1 MNKMNKNKNKV
12 STPERVMNTSEDKLN
27 EVNKAR
33 PLSNPTLSETQCGEQ
48 RGDTPIPPF
57 KQSNNQT
64 IKQSSNPPHPP
75 TNEFPNSPTNG
86 FPNSPTNEF
95 PHSHINTFPNSHIN
109 EFPQSNIQ
117 TFKHLNIQTFKEA
130 PLFSD
135 LQPLF
140 DDQSRRL
147 SALLNQP
154 SAQLPTLNYRRAL
167 TFRRLM
173 LCCWLPLAIFSLSIT
188 IFWAFD
194 LWNYNYDNAYILYNI
209 IAEIILIVC
218 SVHATVAALAFLLH
232 HPARTSL
239 HSTLRYARFFNMYSP
254 YMPQHSSFRAQRRQ
268 AKQPRTSQ
276 PPTPALQPAT
286 PDLHAVLTHF
296 SRVACLCGILV
307 LSLLTI
313 ACSPS
318 PYAAPAPDLL
328 STQHL
333 NQVINNI
340 HPL

>member
-48 RGDTPIPPF
+48 RGDNPIPPF

-75 TNEFPNSPTNG
+75 
-86 FPNSPTNEF
+86 
-95 PHSHINTFPNSHIN
+95 INTFPNSHIN
-109 EFPQSNIQ
+109 ELTHSHIN
-117 TFKHLNIQTFKEA
+117 TFKED

-154 SAQLPTLNYRRAL
+154 SAQLPALNYRRAL

-209 IAEIILIVC
+209 IAEIILIFA
-218 SVHATVAALAFLLH
+218 SIHATVAALAFLLH

-296 SRVACLCGILV
+296 SRVACLCGILI

-340 HPL
+340 KPL

>member
-12 STPERVMNTSEDKLN
+12 SIPERVMNTSEDKLN

-48 RGDTPIPPF
+48 RGDNPIPPI

-75 TNEFPNSPTNG
+75 
-86 FPNSPTNEF
+86 
-95 PHSHINTFPNSHIN
+95 INTFPNSHIN

-117 TFKHLNIQTFKEA
+117 TFKHLNINTFKED

-218 SVHATVAALAFLLH
+218 SVHATVAVLAFLLH

-340 HPL
+340 KPL

>member
-12 STPERVMNTSEDKLN
+12 STPERVMNPSEDKLN

-48 RGDTPIPPF
+48 RGDNPIPPF

-64 IKQSSNPPHPP
+64 LKQSSNPPHPP
-75 TNEFPNSPTNG
+75 
-86 FPNSPTNEF
+86 
-95 PHSHINTFPNSHIN
+95 INTF
-109 EFPQSNIQ
+109 
-117 TFKHLNIQTFKEA
+117 KED

-154 SAQLPTLNYRRAL
+154 SAQLPALNYRRAL

-209 IAEIILIVC
+209 IAEIILIFA
-218 SVHATVAALAFLLH
+218 SIHATVAALAFLLH

-296 SRVACLCGILV
+296 SRVACLCGILI

-340 HPL
+340 KPL

>member
-12 STPERVMNTSEDKLN
+12 STPERVMNTSEDKLD
-27 EVNKAR
+27 EVNKTR
-33 PLSNPTLSETQCGEQ
+33 PLSNPTLIETQCGEQ
-48 RGDTPIPPF
+48 RGDNPIPPF
-57 KQSNNQT
+57 KHSNNQT

-75 TNEFPNSPTNG
+75 
-86 FPNSPTNEF
+86 
-95 PHSHINTFPNSHIN
+95 INTFPNSHIN
-109 EFPQSNIQ
+109 EFPNPHI
-117 TFKHLNIQTFKEA
+117 NTFKED

-218 SVHATVAALAFLLH
+218 SVHATVAVLAFLLH

-296 SRVACLCGILV
+296 GRVACLCGILI

-340 HPL
+340 KPL

>member
-27 EVNKAR
+27 EVNKTR

-48 RGDTPIPPF
+48 HGDTSTPP
-57 KQSNNQT
+57 S
-64 IKQSSNPPHPP
+64 PH
-75 TNEFPNSPTNG
+75 T
-86 FPNSPTNEF
+86 PTNEF
-95 PHSHINTFPNSHIN
+95 PHSHINTF
-109 EFPQSNIQ
+109 
-117 TFKHLNIQTFKEA
+117 KED

-147 SALLNQP
+147 SALLSQP
-154 SAQLPTLNYRRAL
+154 AAQLPTLNYRRAL
-167 TFRRLM
+167 SFRRLM
-173 LCCWLPLAIFSLSIT
+173 VCCWIPLAIFSLSVT

-218 SVHATVAALAFLLH
+218 SVHATVAVLAFLLH

>member
-57 KQSNNQT
+57 KHSNTQT
-64 IKQSSNPPHPP
+64 IKQSSNPTHTP
-75 TNEFPNSPTNG
+75 TNEFPNSPTNELTH
-86 FPNSPTNEF
+86 SQTNELT
-95 PHSHINTFPNSHIN
+95 HSHIN

-173 LCCWLPLAIFSLSIT
+173 LCCWLPLAIFSLSVT

-209 IAEIILIVC
+209 IAEIILIFA
-218 SVHATVAALAFLLH
+218 SIHATVAALAFLLH

-239 HSTLRYARFFNMYSP
+239 HSTLRYARFFNMCPP

>member
-27 EVNKAR
+27 EVNKTR

-75 TNEFPNSPTNG
+75 INTFPNSHI
-86 FPNSPTNEF
+86 NELTHSAINTF

-109 EFPQSNIQ
+109 
-117 TFKHLNIQTFKEA
+117 TFKA
-130 PLFSD
+130 DPLFSD

-147 SALLNQP
+147 SALLSQP
-154 SAQLPTLNYRRAL
+154 AAQLPTLNYRRAL

-173 LCCWLPLAIFSLSIT
+173 VCCWLPLAIFSLSVT

-194 LWNYNYDNAYILYNI
+194 LWNYNYDYAYILYNI

-218 SVHATVAALAFLLH
+218 SVHATVSVLAFLLH

>member
-27 EVNKAR
+27 EVNKTR

-48 RGDTPIPPF
+48 RGDNPIPPF

-64 IKQSSNPPHPP
+64 IKQSSNPPH
-75 TNEFPNSPTNG
+75 
-86 FPNSPTNEF
+86 SPTNEF
-95 PHSHINTFPNSHIN
+95 PHSHINEFPHSHIN
-109 EFPQSNIQ
+109 
-117 TFKHLNIQTFKEA
+117 TFKED

-154 SAQLPTLNYRRAL
+154 SAQLPALNYRRAL
-167 TFRRLM
+167 SFRRLM
-173 LCCWLPLAIFSLSIT
+173 LCCWLPLAIFSLSVT

-218 SVHATVAALAFLLH
+218 SVHATVAVLAFLLH

-239 HSTLRYARFFNMYSP
+239 HSTLRYARFFNMCPP

-268 AKQPRTSQ
+268 AKQPRTS
-276 PPTPALQPAT
+276 PPATPALHPAT
-286 PDLHAVLTHF
+286 PALHAVLTHF

>member
-27 EVNKAR
+27 EVNKTR

-48 RGDTPIPPF
+48 RGDNPIPPF

-75 TNEFPNSPTNG
+75 TNELTHSQ
-86 FPNSPTNEF
+86 TNELT
-95 PHSHINTFPNSHIN
+95 HSHIN
-109 EFPQSNIQ
+109 EFPNS
-117 TFKHLNIQTFKEA
+117 HIQTFKED

-154 SAQLPTLNYRRAL
+154 SAQLPALNYRRAL

-218 SVHATVAALAFLLH
+218 SIHATVAALAFLLH

-268 AKQPRTSQ
+268 AKQPRASQ

-296 SRVACLCGILV
+296 SRAACICGILI
-307 LSLLTI
+307 LSLFTI

>member
-27 EVNKAR
+27 EVNKTR

-48 RGDTPIPPF
+48 CGDNPIPPF
-57 KQSNNQT
+57 KQSNTQT
-64 IKQSSNPPHPP
+64 IKQSSNPPHSPINTFP
-75 TNEFPNSPTNG
+75 NSHINEFPNSPTNEL
-86 FPNSPTNEF
+86 T
-95 PHSHINTFPNSHIN
+95 HSHIN

-117 TFKHLNIQTFKEA
+117 TFKHLNIQTFKED

-147 SALLNQP
+147 SALLSQP
-154 SAQLPTLNYRRAL
+154 AAQLPTLNYRRAL
-167 TFRRLM
+167 SFRRLM
-173 LCCWLPLAIFSLSIT
+173 VCCWLPLAIFSLSVT

-194 LWNYNYDNAYILYNI
+194 LWNYNYDYAYTIYNI
-209 IAEIILIVC
+209 IAEIIFIVA
-218 SVHATVAALAFLLH
+218 SIHATVAALSFLLH

-296 SRVACLCGILV
+296 GRVACLCGILV

-318 PYAAPAPDLL
+318 PYAAPVPDLL

>member
-27 EVNKAR
+27 EVNKTR

-48 RGDTPIPPF
+48 RGDTPTPPF
-57 KQSNNQT
+57 KHSNTQT

-75 TNEFPNSPTNG
+75 INT
-86 FPNSPTNEF
+86 F

-109 EFPQSNIQ
+109 EFPNPHINEFPNSHIN
-117 TFKHLNIQTFKEA
+117 TFKEA

-173 LCCWLPLAIFSLSIT
+173 LCCWIPLAIFSLSVT

-209 IAEIILIVC
+209 IAEIILIFA
-218 SVHATVAALAFLLH
+218 SIHATVAALSFLLH

-239 HSTLRYARFFNMYSP
+239 HSTLRYARFFNMCPP
-254 YMPQHSSFRAQRRQ
+254 YMPQQPSLRAQRRQ

>member
-48 RGDTPIPPF
+48 RGDNPIPPF

-75 TNEFPNSPTNG
+75 
-86 FPNSPTNEF
+86 
-95 PHSHINTFPNSHIN
+95 INTFPNSHIN
-109 EFPQSNIQ
+109 ELTHSHIN
-117 TFKHLNIQTFKEA
+117 TFKED

-147 SALLNQP
+147 SALLSQP
-154 SAQLPTLNYRRAL
+154 AAQLPTLNYRRAL

-209 IAEIILIVC
+209 IAEIILIFA
-218 SVHATVAALAFLLH
+218 SIHATVAALAFLLH

-296 SRVACLCGILV
+296 SRVACLCGILI

-340 HPL
+340 KPL

>member
-12 STPERVMNTSEDKLN
+12 STPERVLNTSEDKLN
-27 EVNKAR
+27 EVNKTL

-48 RGDTPIPPF
+48 RGDNPIPPF

-75 TNEFPNSPTNG
+75 
-86 FPNSPTNEF
+86 
-95 PHSHINTFPNSHIN
+95 INTFPNSHIN
-109 EFPQSNIQ
+109 ELTHSHIN
-117 TFKHLNIQTFKEA
+117 TFKED

-147 SALLNQP
+147 SALLSQP
-154 SAQLPTLNYRRAL
+154 AAQLPTLNYRRAL

-173 LCCWLPLAIFSLSIT
+173 VCCWLPLAIFSLSIT

-209 IAEIILIVC
+209 IAEIILIFA
-218 SVHATVAALAFLLH
+218 SIHATVAALAFLLH

-296 SRVACLCGILV
+296 SRVACLCGILI

-340 HPL
+340 KPL

>member
-1 MNKMNKNKNKV
+1 MNKMNKNKIKRINKV
-12 STPERVMNTSEDKLN
+12 SKT
-27 EVNKAR
+27 R

-48 RGDTPIPPF
+48 RGDTPTPP
-57 KQSNNQT
+57 S
-64 IKQSSNPPHPP
+64 PHTPTDEFPNPP
-75 TNEFPNSPTNG
+75 TNEFPNSPTNELTH
-86 FPNSPTNEF
+86 SPINTF
-95 PHSHINTFPNSHIN
+95 PHSHINTFPNSHI
-109 EFPQSNIQ
+109 
-117 TFKHLNIQTFKEA
+117 QTFKED

-147 SALLNQP
+147 SALLSQP
-154 SAQLPTLNYRRAL
+154 AAQLPTLNYRRAL

-173 LCCWLPLAIFSLSIT
+173 LCCWIPLAIFSLSVT

-218 SVHATVAALAFLLH
+218 SVHATVAVFAFLLH

-296 SRVACLCGILV
+296 GRVACLCGILI

-318 PYAAPAPDLL
+318 PYAAPAPDIL

>member
-12 STPERVMNTSEDKLN
+12 STPERVMNTSEDKLD

-48 RGDTPIPPF
+48 RGDNPIPPF

-75 TNEFPNSPTNG
+75 TNELT
-86 FPNSPTNEF
+86 
-95 PHSHINTFPNSHIN
+95 HSHINTFPNSHI
-109 EFPQSNIQ
+109 
-117 TFKHLNIQTFKEA
+117 QTFKED

-147 SALLNQP
+147 SALLSQP
-154 SAQLPTLNYRRAL
+154 AAQLPTLNYRRAL

-218 SVHATVAALAFLLH
+218 SVHATVAVLAFLLH

-268 AKQPRTSQ
+268 AKQPHTSQ
-276 PPTPALQPAT
+276 PATPALQPAT